1 MHKCKCKCKAIP
13 SEGPWSHLPVLLIVL
28 VQNKMLQDVR
38 GAFNAPEEL
47 RMLVTECNREQQK
60 EKDVQGCSKF
70 LR

>member
-1 MHKCKCKCKAIP
+1 MLRRRNAIHA
-13 SEGPWSHLPVLLIVL
+13 EGPWSHLSELLIVL

-47 RMLVTECNREQQK
+47 RMLVTECNRATKRER
-60 EKDVQGCSKF
+60 DIQGCSKI